1 MKKKGVGI
9 AAGYHPTGMTGGGDP
24 SQAYIRIKSDGSADL
39 LVGACDI
46 GQGAKTV
53 LAQIAAEEL
62 GIAYEQVNVINN
74 DSDICPSS
82 LATVANRVTYTD
94 GNAVVRAAQEARQ
107 ILFEVAANALET
119 SAESL
124 EAADGKIFLKSDP
137 ECCIPIAKVA
147 RDANAHMMVAGRG
160 HYVSGDYADPK
171 DGMDRFATIA
181 WGAILAEIE
190 VDTETGELD
199 VLKLIAVYDVGKAIN
214 PMLVEG
220 QIEGG
225 TVMGLGGAVMEN
237 LFPYYPSTDW
247 QPKTF
252 SNYIIPT
259 GADIPEIETEILEC
273 PSEKGPFGAKGMG
286 EMPINLPGPAIVN
299 AIHNAVGVWIDELPV
314 TSEKLLRA
322 LDRKDGKDFN
332 SEQKPTL

>member
-1 MKKKGVGI
+1 MKKRGVGI

-24 SQAYIRIKSDGSADL
+24 SQAYVRIQSDGSADL
-39 LVGACDI
+39 IVGACDI

-62 GIAYEQVNVINN
+62 GIRYEQIKVINN
-74 DSDICPSS
+74 DTDICPIST
-82 LATVANRVTYTD
+82 ATVANRVTYTD
-94 GNAVVRAAQEARQ
+94 GNAVARAAREARQ
-107 ILFEVAANALET
+107 ILFEVAAHDLET
-119 SAESL
+119 SVEEL
-124 EAADGKIFLKSDP
+124 DAADGKIFLKSDP
-137 ECCIPIAKVA
+137 ERHTSIAKVA
-147 RDANAHMMVAGRG
+147 KKANLHSLVAGRG
-160 HYVSGDYADPK
+160 HYMSGDYADPE

-181 WGAILAEIE
+181 WGAISAEVE

-225 TVMGLGGAVMEN
+225 TIMGLGGAIMEN

-247 QPKTF
+247 QPRTF
-252 SNYIIPT
+252 GSYVIPT
-259 GADIPEIETEILEC
+259 GADVPEIETEILEC

-299 AIHNAVGVWIDELPV
+299 AIHNAIGVWIDELPV
-314 TSEKLLRA
+314 TPEKILRA
-322 LDRKDGKDFN
+322 LDKKD
-332 SEQKPTL
+332 